1 MHELPKHKPKLNRF
15 TTDSN
20 GQSTYSE
27 NCMCTI
33 ADRE

>member
-1 MHELPKHKPKLNRF
+1 MHELLKHKPKLNRF

-20 GQSTYSE
+20 GQFTYKE